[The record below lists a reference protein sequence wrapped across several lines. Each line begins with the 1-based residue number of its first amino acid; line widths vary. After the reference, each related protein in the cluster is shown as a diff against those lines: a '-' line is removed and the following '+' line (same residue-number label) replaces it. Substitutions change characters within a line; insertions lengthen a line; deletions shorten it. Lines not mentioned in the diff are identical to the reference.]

1 MSTTSSSSAGGGDT
15 EYVYITKAQLEDVI
29 ETLDIARAAAD
40 DAKRMGVAVARQMY
54 SGIRKTRM
62 IEEDLAKL
70 YLHNGS

>member
-1 MSTTSSSSAGGGDT
+1 M
-15 EYVYITKAQLEDVI
+15 YITKAQLEDVI
-29 ETLDIARAAAD
+29 KALNIARAAAD

>member
-29 ETLDIARAAAD
+29 KALDIARGAAD

-54 SGIRKTRM
+54 SGKRKTRI
-62 IEEDLAKL
+62 IEDDLERL

>member
-54 SGIRKTRM
+54 SGKRKTRI
-62 IEEDLAKL
+62 IEDDLARL